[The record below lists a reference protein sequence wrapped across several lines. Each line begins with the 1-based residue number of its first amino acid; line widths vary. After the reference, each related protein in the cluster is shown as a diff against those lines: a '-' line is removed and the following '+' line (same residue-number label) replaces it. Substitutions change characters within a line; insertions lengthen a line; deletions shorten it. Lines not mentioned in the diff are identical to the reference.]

1 MSNSLPAAPTPPP
14 SLSLTLIKCKSNKM
28 FPTMSMAKKPLLE
41 ECLWAID
48 YPELQKA
55 CFLARICSDRPP
67 VKCEFYNIASIL
79 QVGPTCGLTAL
90 SMLLGGIPP
99 AEQLLQEAQQ
109 KHFTNNGEMFSAH
122 NLYQLICDNIPMIN
136 NNNNPHNNNNYCQSN
151 TLNANDID
159 NNILLKNTT
168 TKHNNNV
175 IECQMHEGR
184 LNCAKVRD
192 SLQQGACMFVPLVY
206 IRLTVLLVRLCLQ
219 KIFLNNN
226 FLSTNCAF
234 ICNFSNFYQLFLQI
248 TLIIYLNF
256 KFVTN
261 KMATEEEQTQV
272 VLPVKEPL
280 DLIRLSLDEK
290 VYVKMRNEREL
301 RGRLHAFD
309 QHLNMVLGDAE
320 ETVTTV
326 EIDEETYEEVYKTT
340 KRTIPMLFVRGDG
353 VILVYDPDFNH
364 SPCLK
369 FGHKAHWALIIGYL
383 INDKNEFFVLARHGK
398 AKNLAVWSLQSL
410 SDSNSNLIEFAQP
423 KGYPDCD
430 FLLPPGGI
438 GGDLGLRERAIIV
451 KGLPHEIISIS

>member
-14 SLSLTLIKCKSNKM
+14 SLSPTLIKCKNNKM
-28 FPTMSMAKKPLLE
+28 FSTMAIAKKPLLE

-55 CFLARICSDRPP
+55 CFLARICSDKPP

-159 NNILLKNTT
+159 NNKLLKNNT

-184 LNCAKVRD
+184 LNCAKVRE
-192 SLQQGACMFVPLVY
+192 SLQQGACMFVP
-206 IRLTVLLVRLCLQ
+206 
-219 KIFLNNN
+219 
-226 FLSTNCAF
+226 
-234 ICNFSNFYQLFLQI
+234 
-248 TLIIYLNF
+248 
-256 KFVTN
+256 
-261 KMATEEEQTQV
+261 
-272 VLPVKEPL
+272 
-280 DLIRLSLDEK
+280 
-290 VYVKMRNEREL
+290 
-301 RGRLHAFD
+301 
-309 QHLNMVLGDAE
+309 
-320 ETVTTV
+320 
-326 EIDEETYEEVYKTT
+326 
-340 KRTIPMLFVRGDG
+340 
-353 VILVYDPDFNH
+353 YDPDFNH

-369 FGHKAHWALIIGYL
+369 FGHKAHWALIIGFL
-383 INDKNEFFVLARHGK
+383 ISDRNEFFVLARHGK

-438 GGDLGLRERAIIV
+438 GGDLGLRDRAIIV